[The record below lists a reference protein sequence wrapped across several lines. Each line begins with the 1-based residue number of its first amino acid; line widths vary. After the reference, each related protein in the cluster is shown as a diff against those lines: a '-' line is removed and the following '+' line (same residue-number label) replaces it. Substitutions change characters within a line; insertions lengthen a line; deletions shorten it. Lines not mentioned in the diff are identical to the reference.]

1 MIVKKRGMVVGL
13 SWTGEPNRERDS
25 FFSFFFL
32 SLVYKW
38 KLITRISCLDWLMFF
53 VRTKR
58 VELRSF
64 AYANGHYQE
73 TGCESGAIDRNDDSS
88 GGREEGGR
96 ERRGEFVLA

>member
-1 MIVKKRGMVVGL
+1 
-13 SWTGEPNRERDS
+13 
-25 FFSFFFL
+25 
-32 SLVYKW
+32 
-38 KLITRISCLDWLMFF
+38 MFF

-64 AYANGHYQE
+64 AYANGHYRE

>member
-64 AYANGHYQE
+64 AYANDHYRE